1 MRSHTV
7 VCAKS
12 EFRES
17 LFKGLR
23 IPGADELF
31 CRPLFLVVFYAIC
44 KRNDRRFLSG
54 GKPYI
59 LVTISVIVLTTDFCG
74 DIMSA

>member
-31 CRPLFLVVFYAIC
+31 AVRFFWLYFMRYANVMTGVF
-44 KRNDRRFLSG
+44 
-54 GKPYI
+54 
-59 LVTISVIVLTTDFCG
+59 
-74 DIMSA
+74 